1 MNCCIK
7 AYCAIAVRHS
17 LLLLLH
23 HTVLQHCAAGVLEL
37 SYDAYTWDYAVIDA
51 GLRGIH
57 VTMSLDRFARL
68 IALLSTCFL
77 TAGEPWRAWPDLSAA
92 VSDDPEVLLVLYS

>member
-1 MNCCIK
+1 
-7 AYCAIAVRHS
+7 
-17 LLLLLH
+17 
-23 HTVLQHCAAGVLEL
+23 VLEM

-68 IALLSTCFL
+68 IALLNTCFL
-77 TAGEPWRAWPDLSAA
+77 TAGEPWMAWPDLSAA
-92 VSDDPEVLLVLYS
+92 VSDDPEVLLLH